1 MNPKAPFGALK
12 NFEKIKYHCR
22 ALPKNKSVAS
32 VVLSIQ
38 IICVKFFI
46 YYLNMYLLNN
56 HTWFF
61 NFSNFLNGPKRAL
74 HPKCPFEP
82 LKNL

>member
-1 MNPKAPFGALK
+1 
-12 NFEKIKYHCR
+12 
-22 ALPKNKSVAS
+22 
-32 VVLSIQ
+32 
-38 IICVKFFI
+38 
-46 YYLNMYLLNN
+46 MYLLNN

-82 LKNL
+82 LKNFEKFEKLFDNQK